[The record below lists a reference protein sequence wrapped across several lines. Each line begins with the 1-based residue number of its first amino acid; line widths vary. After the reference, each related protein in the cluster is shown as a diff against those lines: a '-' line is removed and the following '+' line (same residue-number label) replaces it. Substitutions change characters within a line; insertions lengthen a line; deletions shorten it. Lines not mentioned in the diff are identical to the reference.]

1 MSGWPKVWCGKKSEW
16 QNVWGGKMSVFL
28 KCRNV
33 WVAKCLVAECRVQ
46 NVRLQNVG
54 ESEKVVELILF
65 YLIQTSNKSNLIS
78 KLLSNQINLN
88 FGQIIKSSGLP
99 THIGGESR
107 LVAAE

>member
-1 MSGWPKVWCGKKSEW
+1 MAKSLVWQK
-16 QNVWGGKMSVFL
+16 
-28 KCRNV
+28 V
-33 WVAKCLVAECRVQ
+33 WVAKCLGWQNVCFSEVPKRLGGKMSSGRMSGAEC
-46 NVRLQNVG
+46 QNVG